1 MYFFISSMYVI
12 FLLSSCIP
20 PHDKVVSR
28 GCVGVSFCRLFDFFF
43 AFGMRAGEHMFSHIH
58 ELMYVSMHTYTYLYP

>member
-28 GCVGVSFCRLFDFFF
+28 GCVGVSFCRLFDL
-43 AFGMRAGEHMFSHIH
+43 GGV
-58 ELMYVSMHTYTYLYP
+58 LV